1 MSHGYPECC
10 RVVDVDNIQEIHE
23 KLSMNVHIAV
33 LESEISNR
41 VLAQI
46 EIDLFA
52 RYQLGL
58 LDLFHRL
65 THLY

>member
-33 LESEISNR
+33 SESEGFC
-41 VLAQI
+41 VLATTI
-46 EIDLFA
+46 E
-52 RYQLGL
+52 
-58 LDLFHRL
+58 L
-65 THLY
+65 TRSSSERERGT